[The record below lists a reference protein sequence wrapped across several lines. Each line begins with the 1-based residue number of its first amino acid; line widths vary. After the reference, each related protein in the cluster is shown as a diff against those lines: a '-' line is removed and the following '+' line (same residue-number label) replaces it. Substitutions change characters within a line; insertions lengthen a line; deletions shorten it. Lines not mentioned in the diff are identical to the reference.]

1 MNKFKRKLKNKI
13 DTMHLGRIYFD
24 KVIKNREQ
32 ELK

>member
-13 DTMHLGRIYFD
+13 DTMRLGRIYFD